1 MSASTTTS
9 PFDELII
16 THSIKEYGISKITR
30 HGTPREGFVVHVVI
44 NDEPIVFAV
53 GNSWNSA
60 LTNLK
65 KACERFHVSHD
76 NVNDNKT
83 NIRELQCILES
94 TLVQNAT
101 WVMGYDR
108 KEAESGFTVMSDNC
122 SNNDDESL
130 ETAPKLLSIPETIR
144 THSGTIITNGIVI
157 AVSDIFQLIK
167 SARWTCYQ
175 CDEIIEREV
184 VNILDVPAKPR
195 ECIKCRSKLGFSDN
209 HEYINAVSI
218 RVQQED
224 NRTDNNLDGL
234 RVIVF
239 GDDTYNIQ
247 VGERT
252 NILGE
257 IVKQQDYKTRKF
269 HTVLLSKRIH
279 YEGRRKI
286 ELTPK
291 DIHAIKKF
299 RTFDNYEKRLVN
311 MFAPNVIGHYDD
323 KLTLLLAA
331 IGAPEYYNKQT
342 KHQLVRGRINVLLIG
357 PPGEAK
363 TALGKEALKLRMNSR
378 YVSGKNTTGGS
389 LTAMIL
395 SDDNQLTLHL
405 GAAPLAKNAFLFVNE
420 FDKLQDES
428 KDNLLEVMEEGEI
441 IVNKFAQ
448 LREISSPTSIIA
460 SANPR
465 NEIWMYPD
473 EIGLEEIPF
482 SRRIVSRFDAICV
495 FRDANTEE
503 ADIEYA
509 YTKSS
514 NIEKHVNFNNNFLQ
528 KIVEYARTIEPSLTP
543 QAEGIL
549 NQYWIELRKNEN
561 ATYDTTKRTLE
572 VIHRFAKAFA
582 RMNLSETVDAEIAY
596 QTIEFMNYMFKNFNL
611 VITNKTDPF
620 MNVYS
625 KVIEFLKNKTDIEK
639 PIELISAIERVCLQ
653 SEDIAAY
660 IGKVFKQSENRKL
673 RDLCTKLLENRQVI
687 RVGEHPTK
695 VYWKPDPQ
703 ILGDLG
709 DLGDSQK
716 SPPTSAIRLSSEGYS
731 DQKNSSRQC
740 RNYSIQKN
748 SMGCQNF
755 VSPRS
760 PRSPRN
766 QQMDMIDTRD
776 RRNEVATV

>member
-1 MSASTTTS
+1 MGATVTS
-9 PFDELII
+9 PSDELILPD
-16 THSIKEYGISKITR
+16 SIKEYGISKITR
-30 HGTPREGFVVHVVI
+30 HGSIREGYVIHVII
-44 NDEPIVFAV
+44 NDKPLVFAV

-65 KACERFHVSHD
+65 KACERVGVCQY
-76 NVNDNKT
+76 NANDDET

-94 TLVQNAT
+94 TLVQNAS
-101 WVMGYDR
+101 WVMGYDL
-108 KEAESGFTVMSDNC
+108 KAAESGFLVKSDSC
-122 SNNDDESL
+122 DADDNESSRIS
-130 ETAPKLLSIPETIR
+130 PKILNIPEAIR
-144 THSGTIITNGIVI
+144 THSGIIITDGIII

-167 SARWTCYQ
+167 RAQWSCYQ
-175 CDEIIEREV
+175 CTEVIEREV

-224 NRTDNNLDGL
+224 NRTDNSLDSL

-247 VGERT
+247 VGERI
-252 NILGE
+252 NISGE
-257 IVKQQDYKTRKF
+257 IVKQQDHKTRQF
-269 HTVLLSKRIH
+269 HTVLLAKRIH
-279 YEGRRKI
+279 YEGRRKV

-299 RTFDNYEKRLVN
+299 RTFGNYERRLVS
-311 MFAPNVIGHYDD
+311 MFALNVIGHYDD
-323 KLTLLLAA
+323 KLTLVLAA
-331 IGAPEYYNKQT
+331 IGAPEYYDKQT
-342 KHQLVRGRINVLLIG
+342 KHQVLRGRINILLIG

-363 TALGKEALKLRMNSR
+363 TVLGKEALKLRMNSR

-395 SDDNQLTLHL
+395 SDENQLTLHL

-465 NEIWMYPD
+465 NEVWMYPN
-473 EIGLEEIPF
+473 EIEVEEIPF
-482 SRRIVSRFDAICV
+482 SRRILSRFDTVCV
-495 FRDANTEE
+495 FRDVNTEE
-503 ADIEYA
+503 ADNEYA

-514 NIEKHVNFNNNFLQ
+514 NIEKHVNFNCNFLQ
-528 KIVEYARTIEPSLTP
+528 KLIEHARTIEPRLTP

-549 NQYWIELRKNEN
+549 NQYWIALRKKGN
-561 ATYDTTKRTLE
+561 ATYETTKRTLE

-582 RMNLSETVDAEIAY
+582 RMYLSEIVDAKMAY
-596 QTIEFMNYMFKNFNL
+596 RTIDFMNTMFKNFKLN
-611 VITNKTDPF
+611 VSKKTDPF
-620 MNVYS
+620 MDAYS
-625 KVIEFLKNKTDIEK
+625 NVIEFLKTKTNSEK
-639 PIELISAIERVCLQ
+639 PIELVSAIEHVCLQ
-653 SEDIAAY
+653 HEDIAVY
-660 IGKVFKQSENRKL
+660 IGKILKQNQNRKL

-695 VYWKPDPQ
+695 VYWKADPQ
-703 ILGDLG
+703 ILGDVS
-709 DLGDSQK
+709 DVGDSQK
-716 SPPTSAIRLSSEGYS
+716 SPPRLRNWTS
-731 DQKNSSRQC
+731 K
-740 RNYSIQKN
+740 
-748 SMGCQNF
+748 
-755 VSPRS
+755 
-760 PRSPRN
+760 
-766 QQMDMIDTRD
+766 
-776 RRNEVATV
+776 